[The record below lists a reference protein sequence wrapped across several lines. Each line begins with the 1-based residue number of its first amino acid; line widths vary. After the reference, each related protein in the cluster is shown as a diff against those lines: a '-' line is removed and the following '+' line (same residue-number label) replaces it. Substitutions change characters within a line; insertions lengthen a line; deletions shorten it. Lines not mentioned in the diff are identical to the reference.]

1 MNRFSKPIKDSS
13 VTNKTFS
20 YNVGET
26 TKCLPIHSSGNKA
39 IVVRN
44 SLFSQFVLLSIDT
57 DRFEPKARFNLKDP
71 LMCLMDISWS
81 QIEDN
86 LIVACGSNGELYKL
100 IVTES
105 ELINPQPD
113 TSIK

>member
-1 MNRFSKPIKDSS
+1 MNRCSKPIRDSS
-13 VTNKTFS
+13 VSRTFS

-26 TKCLPIHSSGNKA
+26 IKCFTTNSSGNKA
-39 IVVRN
+39 IVVRH
-44 SLFSQFVLLSIDT
+44 SLFSQFVLLSIEA

-71 LMCLMDISWS
+71 LMCLMDVSWS

-105 ELINPQPD
+105 DLINPQPD